1 MAEEELESE
10 HDDGNAD
17 GMTQEMYEA
26 LCAVVQ
32 QVNKRARTH
41 AHEPDTRHLKVAPTN
56 PTMLKPASENAMG
69 NGTRA

>member
-1 MAEEELESE
+1 MAEEESE
-10 HDDGNAD
+10 HDDSNAD

-41 AHEPDTRHLKVAPTN
+41 AHEPDTRHLRLAPAN
-56 PTMLKPASENAMG
+56 PTMQMPTSENATG

>member
-1 MAEEELESE
+1 
-10 HDDGNAD
+10 
-17 GMTQEMYEA
+17 MTQEMYEA

-41 AHEPDTRHLKVAPTN
+41 AHEPDTRYLGLALAN
-56 PTMLKPASENAMG
+56 PTMHIPAAENATG